1 MREGYDIAIVQLQ
14 ATTPQFTLLESGIIG
29 NTEVIISG
37 LSIDITKKLNVSL
50 NVDNRWNS
58 KVVFVAEPD
67 GLQELVD
74 AYKQSSGEQDVKLLP
89 AANYT
94 YSPSVNSPEAL
105 FIVIVT
111 SLLLSSVSANISL
124 PLVPNV

>member
-1 MREGYDIAIVQLQ
+1 MAIKGTVRNLADLNSKQYVVPVRLTSESCEVREGYDIAIVQLQ

-58 KVVFVAEPD
+58 KKSC
-67 GLQELVD
+67 L
-74 AYKQSSGEQDVKLLP
+74 
-89 AANYT
+89 
-94 YSPSVNSPEAL
+94 
-105 FIVIVT
+105 
-111 SLLLSSVSANISL
+111 
-124 PLVPNV
+124 